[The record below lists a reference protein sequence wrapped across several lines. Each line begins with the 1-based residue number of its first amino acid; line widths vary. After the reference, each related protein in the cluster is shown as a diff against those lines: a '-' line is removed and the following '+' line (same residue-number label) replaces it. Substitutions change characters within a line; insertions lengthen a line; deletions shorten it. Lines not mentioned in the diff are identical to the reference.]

1 MDDQDCLAHLVSR
14 VLGGGKT
21 MVRVKNLGVD
31 GVFFL
36 FSDKLLKG
44 LEKKMSFLVDVFL
57 AFFVFFPSPWLSF
70 IHS

>member
-1 MDDQDCLAHLVSR
+1 
-14 VLGGGKT
+14 
-21 MVRVKNLGVD
+21 MVRVKNLSVD